1 MSTPAPPLLTTV
13 NSQVFLQM
21 VFIFEGLATL
31 SAFELAI
38 ACSLGQ
44 HLVLGGKEEKKK
56 RYQHEFYARETM
68 NFKLKKQKLN

>member
-21 VFIFEGLATL
+21 VFIFEGLVTL

-44 HLVLGGKEEKKK
+44 HLVLGGKEEKK
-56 RYQHEFYARETM
+56 RDTNM
-68 NFKLKKQKLN
+68 NFMQEKP

>member
-1 MSTPAPPLLTTV
+1 MQMSAPAPPLLTAV

-44 HLVLGGKEEKKK
+44 HLVLGGKRKKKKQK
-56 RYQHEFYARETM
+56 RYQHEFYARETV
-68 NFKLKKQKLN
+68 NF

>member
-38 ACSLGQ
+38 AGSLGQ
-44 HLVLGGKEEKKK
+44 HLVLGGKEENK
-56 RYQHEFYARETM
+56 RDTNM
-68 NFKLKKQKLN
+68 NFMQEKP

>member
-44 HLVLGGKEEKKK
+44 HLVLGFKKTTELNKYIYKYTHMDFIEGKS
-56 RYQHEFYARETM
+56 
-68 NFKLKKQKLN
+68 

>member
-1 MSTPAPPLLTTV
+1 MQMSTPAPPLLTTV

-44 HLVLGGKEEKKK
+44 HLVLGGAGGEENKKK
-56 RYQHEFYARETM
+56 DSNM
-68 NFKLKKQKLN
+68 NFMQEKP

>member
-1 MSTPAPPLLTTV
+1 MQMRTPAPPLLTTV

-31 SAFELAI
+31 SAFELTI

-44 HLVLGGKEEKKK
+44 HLVLGGKEENK
-56 RYQHEFYARETM
+56 RDTNM
-68 NFKLKKQKLN
+68 NFMQEKP

>member
-44 HLVLGGKEEKKK
+44 HLVLGEKK
-56 RYQHEFYARETM
+56 RHRCEFYARETM
-68 NFKLKKQKLN
+68 NF